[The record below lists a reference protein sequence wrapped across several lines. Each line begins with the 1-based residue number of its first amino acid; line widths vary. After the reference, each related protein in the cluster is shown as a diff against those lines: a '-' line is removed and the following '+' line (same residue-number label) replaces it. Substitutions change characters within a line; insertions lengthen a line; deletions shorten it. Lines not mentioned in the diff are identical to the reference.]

1 MDEGTFLFLEPE
13 EADVFNRDSPGV
25 LVLAEVT
32 AEHADSPDKILGRV
46 MEGPPQDRMF
56 RKEDLESREEDIDIT
71 PAALKL
77 AQEKDIDLSKV
88 KGTGTDGK
96 IILADI
102 KGLLE

>member
-1 MDEGTFLFLEPE
+1 
-13 EADVFNRDSPGV
+13 
-25 LVLAEVT
+25 
-32 AEHADSPDKILGRV
+32 
-46 MEGPPQDRMF
+46 MF